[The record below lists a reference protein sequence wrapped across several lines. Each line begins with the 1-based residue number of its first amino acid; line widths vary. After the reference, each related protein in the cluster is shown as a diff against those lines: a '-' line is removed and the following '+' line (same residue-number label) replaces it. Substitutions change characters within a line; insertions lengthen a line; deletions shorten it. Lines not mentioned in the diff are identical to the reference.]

1 MPKKSGGPITSAG
14 KARSAHNA
22 IKYGITS
29 NKLASAQESQLVH
42 GYIKELSDFYG
53 PTSPLEKLQIERI
66 SLCRAKLAHMYEVE
80 QVRLQL
86 VIEEIEQSP
95 EKVLEQFDYLSDIAK
110 GMVLE
115 QIRFGQLRLP
125 ASLEPKE
132 LKAIVREVL
141 AFEGKISALQDVQK
155 NFPNL
160 CRYLNQ
166 HPDAVIQKA
175 TSLEAKLRLVDDE
188 LRSCISRGKNYMEY
202 AWVLLKPALEK
213 EDIKK
218 ALEKE
223 INTSEEDEL
232 DRYVRQSQEK
242 LNEERTKRSHKVDL
256 SGPGFPTH
264 ATWMGQLSNFVTI
277 FSHQERAE
285 KVIEQYEHTKELLKR
300 AAQLPSQESDLL
312 MRYQTTLER
321 RLSSAIGELLEL
333 QRRKGA

>member
-29 NKLASAQESQLVH
+29 NKLASTQESQLVQH
-42 GYIKELSDFYG
+42 YIQELSDYYK
-53 PTSPLEKLQIERI
+53 PASPLEKLQIERI
-66 SLCRAKLAHMYEVE
+66 ALCRAKLAHLYEVE

-141 AFEGKISALQDVQK
+141 AFDGKISALQDVQK

-166 HPDAVIQKA
+166 HPDAVIQNS

-202 AWVLLKPALEK
+202 AWVLLKPAIET

-223 INTSEEDEL
+223 IKTPEEDEL
-232 DRYVRQSQEK
+232 DRHVRQSQEK
-242 LNEERTKRSHKVDL
+242 LNEERAKRSHKVDL
-256 SGPGFPTH
+256 SGPSFPTH

-277 FSHQERAE
+277 FSHQESAE
-285 KVIEQYEHTKELLKR
+285 KVFEQYEHTKELLKR